1 MPLYK
6 TINPKKN
13 TKIYIWDITESIEEL
28 NTLNLTQKSD
38 LRLRDMKSELHQKGF
53 LSIRHLL
60 KIAGYTD
67 KDLYYNGHGKPHLTD
82 CKNISITHSYTFSG
96 IIIGDDEV
104 GIDIEKNREKVK
116 LIAHKFVGPENDF
129 LVKKNLVEQLTVL

>member
-13 TKIYIWDITESIEEL
+13 TKIYVWDITESLDDL
-28 NTLNLTQKSD
+28 NNLNLSQKSD
-38 LRLRDMKSELHQKGF
+38 VRLRDMKSELHQKGF

-67 KDLYYNGHGKPHLTD
+67 KDLYYNNHGKPHLTD
-82 CKNISITHSYTFSG
+82 GKHISITHSFTFSG
-96 IIIGDDEV
+96 IIISDDEV
-104 GIDIEKNREKVK
+104 GID
-116 LIAHKFVGPENDF
+116 
-129 LVKKNLVEQLTVL
+129 